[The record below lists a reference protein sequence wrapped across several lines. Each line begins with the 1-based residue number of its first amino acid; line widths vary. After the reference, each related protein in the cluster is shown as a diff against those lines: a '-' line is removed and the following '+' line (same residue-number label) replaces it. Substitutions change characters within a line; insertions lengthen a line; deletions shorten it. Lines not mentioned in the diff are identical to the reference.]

1 MLKFDQPF
9 ILYYL
14 GWNWIRGYLRD
25 EIGSEGIYVTKL
37 DRRVFTWRNKAGCH
51 FKFSRSKHFDFVS
64 SGHRKSITSI
74 LECLFPARYSACPH
88 PSPVMILDKDNGNMD
103 SASDSE
109 IENPETVDDDNEV
122 DAADEETDTGPST
135 NQRDITC
142 RICLDNACDAI
153 LLPCGHASCHEC
165 GEILKREKKDCH
177 ICRGRIRRVQ
187 RMFLN

>member
-1 MLKFDQPF
+1 MTCA
-9 ILYYL
+9 
-14 GWNWIRGYLRD
+14 
-25 EIGSEGIYVTKL
+25 SM
-37 DRRVFTWRNKAGCH
+37 H
-51 FKFSRSKHFDFVS
+51 FKFSRRRDLNGFEHF
-64 SGHRKSITSI
+64 GKSDI
-74 LECLFPARYSACPH
+74 
-88 PSPVMILDKDNGNMD
+88 
-103 SASDSE
+103 
-109 IENPETVDDDNEV
+109 